1 MNEVHPSDTPASPP
15 HPVKLREAL
24 PGDLDALVA
33 LSRKTFTDKFGH
45 LYRPEDLQAYLDE
58 AHSQEFYREAI
69 TSPDY
74 HVRVAETPNG
84 SLGAYL
90 VCSPLELPVED
101 PAPRAV
107 ELMRVYVDGPLQGRG
122 LGTGFIQEGLDWA
135 RNQQAPELYL
145 SVFSE
150 NEGAFRLYERLGF
163 EKVREFWFPVGD
175 HRDLEYLMRFRF

>member
-1 MNEVHPSDTPASPP
+1 MNEVHPSNTTASLP

-45 LYRPEDLQAYLDE
+45 LYRPEDLREFLDE
-58 AHSQEFYREAI
+58 SHGSEFYREAL

-74 HVRVAETPNG
+74 HVRVAETLDG
-84 SLGAYL
+84 TLAAYL

-101 PAPRAV
+101 PAPGAV
-107 ELMRVYVDGPLQGRG
+107 ELMRVYVDRPLQGSG
-122 LGTGFIQEGLDWA
+122 LGTGFIREALDWA
-135 RNQQAPELYL
+135 RDQQAPELYL

-163 EKVREFWFPVGD
+163 EKVSEFWFPVGE
-175 HRDLEYLMRFRF
+175 HRDLEYLMRYRF